1 MTLVLSACA
10 TMAFVSLAA
19 YALPRFAP
27 GAKRAASLA
36 LLPIA
41 LVAIVTLALTAA
53 EPQPAPKNAADK
65 KDAPAKDAAARPA
78 PRKLVAPKGWPE
90 GHPLPVVGS
99 NCVAC
104 HLTAGRELTDAVK
117 HFVRSVH
124 DLNELTCYD
133 CHGGNRE
140 VDAKAHE
147 EEFHFIGTKLSAHLK
162 ACSECHSDEAERLA
176 AGPHHW
182 DFSKRINTKYPT
194 CVDCHGN
201 HDIGN
206 PPAEFKLADMCLDC
220 HHKLDKDFPQV
231 ASIVHKNDQ
240 LTDVLRQVRT
250 KNIAEKDP
258 IPEAFRKD
266 LAKLRTETMQV
277 IHASKEVPAEKA
289 KDVNAQSDKIR
300 TGLEDWLKSAK

>member
-1 MTLVLSACA
+1 VQLVLLACA
-10 TMAFVSLAA
+10 T
-19 YALPRFAP
+19 
-27 GAKRAASLA
+27 LA
-36 LLPIA
+36 LLSFVAWAIPKFAPAARRYAAILLTPLALIA
-41 LVAIVTLALTAA
+41 VATLALHADEPKSPKAA
-53 EPQPAPKNAADK
+53 EKAAE
-65 KDAPAKDAAARPA
+65 AKPA

-117 HFVRSVH
+117 HFVRSAH
-124 DLNELTCYD
+124 DLQELTCYD

-162 ACSECHSDEAERLA
+162 ACSECHSNEAEQLA
-176 AGPHHW
+176 AGLHHW
-182 DFSKRINTKYPT
+182 DFSKRINTKFPT

-201 HDIGN
+201 HDVGN
-206 PPAEFKLADMCLDC
+206 PPAEFKLTDMCLDC
-220 HHKLDKDFPQV
+220 HHALDKDFPQV
-231 ASIVHKNDQ
+231 ASIVRRNDQ
-240 LTDVLRQVRT
+240 LTDVLRKVRT

-266 LAKLRTETMQV
+266 LSKLRTDTMQL
-277 IHASKEVPAEKA
+277 IHSSKEVPAEQA
-289 KDVNAQSDKIR
+289 KDLNGRSDKVR
-300 TGLEDWLKSAK
+300 TGLEDWLKSTK

>member
-1 MTLVLSACA
+1 VSPVFMACA
-10 TMAFVSLAA
+10 ALALVSVAA
-19 YALPRFAP
+19 YKISHSSPNLRR
-27 GAKRAASLA
+27 GGSLA
-36 LLPIA
+36 LFAMA
-41 LVAIVTLALTAA
+41 LVAVATLALTAA
-53 EPQPAPKNAADK
+53 EPQSTPKGAAEK
-65 KDAPAKDAAARPA
+65 KEAPAKPA

-90 GHPLPVVGS
+90 GHPLPVVAS

-117 HFVRSVH
+117 HFVRSAH
-124 DLNELTCYD
+124 DLQDLTCYD

-140 VDAKAHE
+140 VDSKAHE

-162 ACSECHSDEAERLA
+162 VCSECHSNEAEQLA

-201 HDIGN
+201 HDVGN
-206 PPAEFKLADMCLDC
+206 PPAEFKLVDMCLDC

-231 ASIVHKNDQ
+231 ASIVRRNDQ
-240 LTDVLRQVRT
+240 LADVLRQVRT
-250 KNIAEKDP
+250 KNIAEKNP
-258 IPEAFRKD
+258 IPEAFRTD
-266 LAKLRTETMQV
+266 LSKLKTDTMGM

-289 KDVNAQSDKIR
+289 KELNARSDKVR

>member
-1 MTLVLSACA
+1 VQLALLACA
-10 TMAFVSLAA
+10 T
-19 YALPRFAP
+19 
-27 GAKRAASLA
+27 LA
-36 LLPIA
+36 LLSIAASAIAKFAPAIRRRAAILLAPFA
-41 LVAIVTLALTAA
+41 LVAVTTLALSADEPKPPKGADKPTAA
-53 EPQPAPKNAADK
+53 K
-65 KDAPAKDAAARPA
+65 PA

-90 GHPLPVVGS
+90 GHPLPVVAS

-117 HFVRSVH
+117 HFVRSAH
-124 DLNELTCYD
+124 DQQELTCYD

-140 VDAKAHE
+140 VDSKAHE

-162 ACSECHSDEAERLA
+162 VCSECHSNEAEQLA

-201 HDIGN
+201 HDVGN
-206 PPAEFKLADMCLDC
+206 PPAEFKLTDMCLDC
-220 HHKLDKDFPQV
+220 HHKLDKDYPQV
-231 ASIVHKNDQ
+231 ASIVRRNDQ
-240 LTDVLRQVRT
+240 LADVLRQVRT
-250 KNIAEKDP
+250 KNIAEKNP
-258 IPEAFRKD
+258 IPEAFRTD
-266 LAKLRTETMQV
+266 LSKLKTDTMGL

-289 KDVNAQSDKIR
+289 KELNARSDKVR